1 MSKPKTRIAIILDR
15 SSSMGALAEV
25 AVHGFNQQVKSI
37 LETSKD
43 QDVRVSLVTFSS
55 TVDAPQYWNE
65 SVERMKALEP
75 KEYQPYGN
83 TALYDAVGSTIEK
96 LSKLPEASDQDTA
109 FLVVVISDGDENYS
123 RTYTSQALASLIGVL
138 QNGKRWTFTYVGANQ
153 DLSKVSEKLNIP
165 LGNTVSFAA
174 TMDGYSV
181 MQSTHNTATA
191 HYLRSRSAGVTASS
205 SFYTPQ
211 SSAAPVPSLDDEKLA
226 KADDDAQAKM
236 SANK

>member
-25 AVHGFNQQVKSI
+25 AVHGFNQQVQSI
-37 LETSKD
+37 LESAKD

-55 TVDAPQYWNE
+55 TVDSPQYWNE

-83 TALYDAVGSTIEK
+83 TALYDAVGTTIEK
-96 LSKLPEASDQDTA
+96 LSKLPEASDADTA
-109 FLVVVISDGDENYS
+109 FLMVVISDGEENYS

-138 QNGKRWTFTYVGANQ
+138 QNSKRWTFTYVGANQ
-153 DLSKVSEKLNIP
+153 DLAKVSQKLNIP
-165 LGNTVSFAA
+165 IGNTFTFTASNEGYGAMSGANSHATRAYMSARAA
-174 TMDGYSV
+174 G
-181 MQSTHNTATA
+181 ATA
-191 HYLRSRSAGVTASS
+191 ST

-211 SSAAPVPSLDDEKLA
+211 PVPPTEDEKLA
-226 KADDDAQAKM
+226 QTKVTVSK
-236 SANK
+236 